1 MSTYANLINP
11 LRQARRRRAPGKW
24 RTFGAL
30 LSLIALLVTTI
41 SVGAQLT
48 LPLTAQAAGEPLKLV
63 IDVDTGVDDAA
74 GIVWL
79 FSQTQ
84 YPLEVLGFT
93 TVAGVTTVDNVTNN
107 LLTLLDVLGQA
118 DIPVVMGAAAPL
130 VQPLSFTGAGLHGP
144 DGLWGVGFQNPHDL
158 NTDPRVR
165 HDVDVPAFYCEITQT
180 HSNVTLLAEGPLT
193 NLAHAL
199 DQCPQGIQSFER
211 IIILGGAKLG
221 GNRTPVAEFN
231 IWQDP
236 EAASQVLSA
245 GLPITL
251 ITYDAFDTFTLT
263 EKDVEKLQEKGDDA
277 VKLVAGPLQAYLQ
290 AQILNGVSP
299 SVPDVTAYIY
309 TMDPSLGTAEPGL
322 VKVVPGPRLVRG
334 QTVIGFGQFKV
345 PMIADDAELS
355 NLVYQLFFDPN
366 FGPDQ
371 FAQAIFQIM
380 TREPDNAQVVLD
392 IDEHEMYKSFMHT
405 MTH

>member
-1 MSTYANLINP
+1 MPTYTNQINSP
-11 LRQARRRRAPGKW
+11 RQGCRVRALDKW

-30 LSLIALLVTTI
+30 LSLIALLVTTLGPG
-41 SVGAQLT
+41 VQLA
-48 LPLTAQAAGEPLKLV
+48 LPRTAQAAGEPLKLV

-79 FSQTQ
+79 FSQTK
-84 YPLEVLGFT
+84 YPVEVLGFT

-107 LLTLLDVLGQA
+107 LLTLLDALQQT
-118 DIPVVMGAAAPL
+118 DIPVVMGAAEPL

-158 NTDPRVR
+158 DADPRIR
-165 HDVDVPAFYCEITQT
+165 HDVDVPAFYCEITQA

-199 DQCPQGIQSFER
+199 DQCPHGIQSFER
-211 IIILGGAKLG
+211 IIILGGARFG
-221 GNRTPVAEFN
+221 GNRTPIAEFN

-245 GLPITL
+245 GLPITI

-263 EKDVEKLQEKGDDA
+263 EKDVENLQKKGDDA

-290 AQILNGVSP
+290 AQILNGVPP
-299 SVPDVTAYIY
+299 SVPDVTAYMY
-309 TMDPSLGTAEPGL
+309 TMGPSLGTAEPGL
-322 VKVVPGPRLVRG
+322 VKVVTEPRLVRG
-334 QTVIGFGQFKV
+334 QTVIGFGQLKV

-355 NLVYQLFFDPN
+355 NLVYRLFFDPD

-380 TREPDNAQVVLD
+380 AREPDNAQVVLD
-392 IDEHEMYKSFMHT
+392 IDEHEMYKSFMHS
-405 MTH
+405 MAH

>member
-1 MSTYANLINP
+1 MPTYTNPINH

-24 RTFGAL
+24 RTLGGL

-41 SVGAQLT
+41 GGGAQVT

-84 YPLEVLGFT
+84 YPVEVLGFT

-107 LLTLLDVLGQA
+107 LLTLLDALGQT

-144 DGLWGVGFQNPHDL
+144 DGLWGVGFQNLHNL
-158 NTDPRVR
+158 NTDPRIR

-180 HSNVTLLAEGPLT
+180 HSNLTLLAEGPLT

-211 IIILGGAKLG
+211 IIILGGARFG

-251 ITYDAFDTFTLT
+251 IAYDAFDTFTLT
-263 EKDVEKLQEKGDDA
+263 EKDVEKLQKKGDDP

-290 AQILNGVSP
+290 AQILNGLSP

-309 TMDPSLGTAEPGL
+309 TMDPSLGTAESGL
-322 VKVVPGPRLVRG
+322 VKVVTGPGLVRG
-334 QTVIGFGQFKV
+334 QTVIGFGQLKV

-380 TREPDNAQVVLD
+380 AQEPDNAQVVLD